1 MLRLTP
7 LFIISLLLSSLLLSN
22 MAAQEAAKTIPSP
35 TQNADF
41 QTVCLINTDAD
52 PGVFDKVSESVEA
65 WGRWKVVEHPKDA
78 DLLLFLSEKK
88 QFTTAILNPTPI
100 FELNAYYQWPV
111 VMELD
116 TLTLAAV
123 DRVGNRQLVAVSC
136 ERHHLPPAARW
147 LVSRLRKK
155 MDNPEKWG
163 R

>member
-7 LFIISLLLSSLLLSN
+7 LLILIFSLLLST
-22 MAAQEAAKTIPSP
+22 MAAQDAAKTIPSP
-35 TQNADF
+35 RQSADF

-52 PGVFDKVSESVEA
+52 PGVFDKVSANVEA

-78 DLLLFLSEKK
+78 DLLLLLSEKK
-88 QFTTAILNPTPI
+88 QFTTALFNPTPV
-100 FELNAYYQWPV
+100 FELNAFYQWPMA
-111 VMELD
+111 MELD

-123 DRVGNRQLVAVSC
+123 DRVANRKLVTVSC
-136 ERHHLPPAARW
+136 DRHHLPPASRW

-155 MDNPEKWG
+155 MENPEKWG